1 MTIEELQ
8 EELLKERERAE
19 QLKAEYDAL
28 KTKNTELVEANS
40 KLTEYNNKLFMR
52 VTEQQEE
59 QQEEQRELTPEELES
74 QTIEEIRKIMAER
87 RN

>member
-8 EELLKERERAE
+8 EELLKEKERAE

-28 KTKNTELVEANS
+28 KTKNTELVEANT

-52 VTEQQEE
+52 VTEQVE

-74 QTIEEIRKIMAER
+74 QTIDEIRKIMAER

>member
-28 KTKNTELVEANS
+28 KIKNTELVEANS

-52 VTEQQEE
+52 VTEQVE

-74 QTIEEIRKIMAER
+74 QTIEEIRKIMADR